1 MTFGTALE
9 LLKMGL
15 AVRHSSWNEEEFI
28 YLTTG
33 TEVSRENLRGNCA
46 KFHPSDYERDTI
58 NISSHIDKHIS
69 EEKKKSGREYNI
81 NRRRGAK
88 KKLEPNSRNE

>member
-15 AVRHSSWNEEEFI
+15 AVRHSSWNEGEFI

-33 TEVSRENLRGNCA
+33 TEVNREDLRGNCA
-46 KFHPSDYERDTI
+46 KFHPSDYEGDII

-69 EEKKKSGREYNI
+69 EEKVIIGWTPIAEEMFSDEWYTYNDFK
-81 NRRRGAK
+81 N
-88 KKLEPNSRNE
+88 

>member
-28 YLTTG
+28 YLTIG

-46 KFHPSDYERDTI
+46 KFHPSDYERNTI

-69 EEKKKSGREYNI
+69 EEKITIGWVPTAEEMFSDEWYVYNDFK
-81 NRRRGAK
+81 N
-88 KKLEPNSRNE
+88 